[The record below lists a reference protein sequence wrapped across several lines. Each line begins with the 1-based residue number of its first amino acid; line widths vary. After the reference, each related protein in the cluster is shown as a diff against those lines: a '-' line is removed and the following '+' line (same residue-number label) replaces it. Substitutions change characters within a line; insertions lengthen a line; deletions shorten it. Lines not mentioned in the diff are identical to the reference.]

1 MRAWWSRCRHRPIEG
16 ASPTE
21 TTVAHVVVGKYAD
34 HLPLYLQ
41 AQIYARQG
49 INLDCS
55 TLVDQDGAVLSLT
68 RDCRP
73 WDGRARSAGYLSRRS
88 AFPMLPQ
95 PIEATYQRRHE
106 AANVCSRAP
115 SLIFLMVK
123 L

>member
-1 MRAWWSRCRHRPIEG
+1 MRAWWSRRRHRPIEG

-34 HLPLYLQ
+34 YLPLYRQ

-49 INLDCS
+49 INLDRS

-73 WDGRARSAGYLSRRS
+73 WGGRARSAGYLAVGPNSRCYPNPLKQHIS
-88 AFPMLPQ
+88 GG
-95 PIEATYQRRHE
+95 TRRRTCAVERH
-106 AANVCSRAP
+106 R
-115 SLIFLMVK
+115 
-123 L
+123 